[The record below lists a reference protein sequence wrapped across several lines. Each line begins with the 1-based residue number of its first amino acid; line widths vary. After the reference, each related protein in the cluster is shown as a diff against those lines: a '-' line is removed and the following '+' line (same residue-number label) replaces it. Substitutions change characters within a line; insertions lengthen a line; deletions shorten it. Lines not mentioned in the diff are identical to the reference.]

1 MNLVRSLPECLDAI
15 DEIRDELSEIPL
27 TLGNFPEITNPLA
40 GVTETGEQF
49 APPLSLNLP
58 NVNAETL
65 AAAGQANQYSNLT
78 TQQKLDLL
86 FPQG

>member
-1 MNLVRSLPECLDAI
+1 MILPSVPCY
-15 DEIRDELSEIPL
+15 
-27 TLGNFPEITNPLA
+27 
-40 GVTETGEQF
+40 Q
-49 APPLSLNLP
+49 NLP
-58 NVNAETL
+58 NVEAETL